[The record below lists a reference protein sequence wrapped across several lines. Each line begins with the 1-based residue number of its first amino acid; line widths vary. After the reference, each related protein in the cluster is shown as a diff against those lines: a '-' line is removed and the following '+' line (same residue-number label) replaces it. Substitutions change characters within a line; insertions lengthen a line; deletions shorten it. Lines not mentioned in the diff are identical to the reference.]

1 MICIFKGPTP
11 GGLDAGD
18 LAVAQQYC
26 LDNAAA
32 FQYGQSYQERQLGAY
47 SDGVKQSGQVVR
59 ISASLIKA
67 NGDAVTMA
75 DFPADM
81 AFGNCMTVNSQVTVS
96 GIASPVILSWTVF
109 PDASADAV
117 DAAWETLR
125 GYFEG

>member
-18 LAVAQQYC
+18 LAVAQQFC

-47 SDGVKQSGQVVR
+47 IDGVKQSGQVVR
-59 ISASLIKA
+59 ISTNLVKDNS
-67 NGDAVTMA
+67 DAVTLS

-81 AFGNCMTVNSQVTVS
+81 AFGNCMTVNSQVAVA
-96 GIASPVILSWTVF
+96 GIAGLTALSWTVF

-117 DAAWETLR
+117 NAAWETLR